1 MKQLLFKIGNAIILS
16 SLLCILFVSC
26 KNESGSEDPKPVL
39 SWKSGLPDVSKR
51 QTIDANEIYA
61 WYEGKLNISVD
72 GKSYGPYSEKVCAD
86 NNLLPGKIVFES
98 KKTQYDE
105 KMHNV
110 TIRFRFDNIDITAK
124 DGGKMLVFTGK
135 DGKAFL
141 SMMGGTEQAMGD
153 NTSVAGA
160 FYKQNDKIYITYT
173 VTYNT
178 SDMKKVI
185 PQIPHNALS
194 GTMIKA
200 EKQ

>member
-1 MKQLLFKIGNAIILS
+1 MKQLLFKIGNAIILT

-26 KNESGSEDPKPVL
+26 KSEAGSEDPKPVL
-39 SWKSGLPDVSKR
+39 SWKSSLPDVSKR
-51 QTIDANEIYA
+51 QTIDASEIYA
-61 WYEGKLNISVD
+61 WYEGKLNISMD
-72 GKSYGPYSEKVCAD
+72 SKNYGPYTEKVHAD
-86 NNLLPGKIVFES
+86 NTRLPGKIVFES
-98 KKTQYDE
+98 QKTQYDE

-110 TIRFRFDNIDITAK
+110 TTRFSFGNIDITAK

-160 FYKQNDKIYITYT
+160 FYKQNGKIYITYT
-173 VTYNT
+173 VIYDINN
-178 SDMKKVI
+178 MKKII
-185 PQIPHNALS
+185 PQIPHNSLS